1 MTNLTKAISESYAN
15 KVMRDYFSFDF
26 EGFKV
31 SFNNDYGQW
40 YFRLWKGQECVY
52 ESGMLTDGNK
62 LTASDIEKAAQMI
75 DIEIQRSKLP
85 F

>member
-1 MTNLTKAISESYAN
+1 MENLKNIIQKSYDN
-15 KVMRDYFSFDF
+15 KVVRDYFVFDF

-31 SFNNDYGQW
+31 NFNNDYGQW

-52 ESGMLTDGNK
+52 ESGMLTYGNK

-75 DIEIQRSKLP
+75 YTEIQRSKLP